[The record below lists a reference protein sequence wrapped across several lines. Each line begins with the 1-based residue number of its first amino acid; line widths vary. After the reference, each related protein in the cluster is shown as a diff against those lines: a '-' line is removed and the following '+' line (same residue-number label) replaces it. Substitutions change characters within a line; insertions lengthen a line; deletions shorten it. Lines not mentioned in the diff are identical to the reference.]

1 MKKTT
6 ILIADDHGLMRMGVK
21 ALLSCQPDMKVIG
34 EAEDGESAVSLARQL
49 KPDVVIMDIM
59 MPILNGAEATRRILA
74 YLPGAKII
82 CLTSFGTS
90 ADLARAISNG
100 AVGAQEKESPVED
113 LIETIHTVLSGKTAI
128 PEDIR
133 RLVAEQ
139 QEMPELTPRQ
149 EDILQGIVK
158 GLSNQDIGRAL
169 SISPESVKKHV
180 SAVLAKL
187 GVSTRSEAV
196 SIALR
201 KHLLKI

>member
-74 YLPGAKII
+74 DLPGAKII